1 MVLGAA
7 PFSLPLEPQPLP
19 SFAHAPHRRDPWLP
33 HQWTS
38 SLDVLEEIFFH
49 LDIKYLRSDGAVQAV
64 ERQRRV
70 DDFSTDPSIKCFLLS
85 TRACGL
91 GINLTAADTVILH
104 DVDFN
109 PAIDQQ
115 AIDRAHRMGQSRP
128 VRVIKLATLGT
139 VDERVLAVADQKAL
153 HQRALLGGPSVG
165 GRDNARDSDSAGL
178 MGSIL
183 RDVLLPRE
191 APAPHAHEEGA
202 RSDSCGDSGENMVIQ
217 QVKVAKESDIAHTMD
232 ETPEEGEVGYDK
244 AAVAGYCH
252 KATQPE
258 PQRRHQPMLPVPACE
273 EEIELAHP
281 GPRRHTP
288 TGKETQ
294 VDMVAPSETEDGRIQ
309 ALRSRILARL
319 PAYEELEMS
328 LKEVLAELS
337 EHVGY
342 DVKAAGLKAHVKR
355 IIAEA
360 DDV

>member
-1 MVLGAA
+1 VC
-7 PFSLPLEPQPLP
+7 
-19 SFAHAPHRRDPWLP
+19 
-33 HQWTS
+33 
-38 SLDVLEEIFFH
+38 FH
-49 LDIKYLRSDGAVQAV
+49 LGINCLRSDGAVQAA

-153 HQRALLGGPSVG
+153 NQQALLGGPSAG
-165 GRDNARDSDSAGL
+165 SRENARDCDSAGL

-183 RDVLLPRE
+183 REVLLPS
-191 APAPHAHEEGA
+191 AAHAGGAHGEGDGSDGGGDGGAGMVTRQANAAAEGAISEEGGVGD
-202 RSDSCGDSGENMVIQ
+202 DS
-217 QVKVAKESDIAHTMD
+217 
-232 ETPEEGEVGYDK
+232 
-244 AAVAGYCH
+244 AAVARRCQT
-252 KATQPE
+252 AAERE
-258 PQRRHQPMLPVPACE
+258 PQDTHHSGVSMPACE
-273 EEIELAHP
+273 EEHSLAHP
-281 GPRRHTP
+281 PPLRDNQTRA
-288 TGKETQ
+288 Q
-294 VDMVAPSETEDGRIQ
+294 IAVSSETEDARIQ

-319 PAYEELEMS
+319 PVYEELGMS

-342 DVKAAGLKAHVKR
+342 DVKAAGLKPHVKR